1 MVTVVA
7 RSYVKNGEPSQFFV
21 AMKHCLLNA
30 LSLLVVLC
38 LFSAQT
44 GEVLFDYNLS
54 SPYDTVVTHL
64 GFLKKGNYHP
74 EIAAETFCQKY
85 RNQQEAIALAIQLQQ
100 LLQDNRVDINLSQVP
115 TDVHYIDPEAQY
127 HKYQLT
133 EVFPEIYLVK
143 VNNQWI
149 YSEET
154 AQSIAAL
161 SQRSLYPLGS
171 KKLHQLLPPEFGKLF
186 LGLHLWQYVLLL
198 LLILLVASVYRA
210 IVFVSKKWLYPYASR
225 CDSCHILLMQKFMGL
240 FGSLFVLMLV
250 LPMVQLPATVEQVSI
265 RLLKGTLTPAMTAV
279 CYQWLNVLIPHID
292 QRRAVGRLNGHLMLL
307 AKPFLRVLIVL
318 TGVLLTLKILK
329 FDISQM
335 LAGISIGG
343 IGFALASQDTIK
355 NFFGTLTIFIDQ
367 PFVLGDT
374 IVTDNV
380 EGTVEEIGLRA
391 TRLRTHYQSIIYIPN
406 AKLIDTHIDNHG
418 LRNYLH
424 FDVGITIAYNTP
436 PTLIE
441 AFLERLKV
449 VVARHDHLQEDKHA
463 IYLEGIQNETLKI
476 LFRVHFFVTQP
487 PKESQYKNEVLS
499 GIAKLAE
506 ELGIHLVALSS

>member
-1 MVTVVA
+1 MKRYLLSVLFLTV
-7 RSYVKNGEPSQFFV
+7 FFL
-21 AMKHCLLNA
+21 A
-30 LSLLVVLC
+30 
-38 LFSAQT
+38 SAQT
-44 GEVLFDYNLS
+44 KEALFDYNLS

-64 GFLKKGNYHP
+64 GFLKQGNYHP

-85 RNQQEAIALAIQLQQ
+85 RNQQEAIVLAIQLQQ
-100 LLQDNRVDINLSQVP
+100 LLQENRVDINLPQVP
-115 TDVHYIDPEAQY
+115 RDVHYIDPEAQY

-143 VNNQWI
+143 VNNRWI

-154 AQSIAAL
+154 AQSIAVL
-161 SQRSLYPLGS
+161 SQKNLYPLGS
-171 KKLHQLLPPEFGKLF
+171 RKLYQLLPHDFGKLF
-186 LGLHLWQYVLLL
+186 LGLRLWQYVLLL
-198 LLILLVASVYRA
+198 LIILLVASVYKA
-210 IVFVSKKWLYPYASR
+210 IIFLSKKWLYQYSSR
-225 CDSCHILLMQKFMGL
+225 CDSCHILLMQKLIGL
-240 FGSLFVLMLV
+240 LGSLFVLMLA
-250 LPMVQLPATVEQVSI
+250 LPTVQLPATVEQASI

-292 QRRAVGRLNGHLMLL
+292 RRYAQATRGLNGHLMLL
-307 AKPFLRVLIVL
+307 AKPFLRILVVL
-318 TGVLLTLKILK
+318 TGVLLTLKVLK

-374 IVTDNV
+374 IVTDNI

-391 TRLRTHYQSIIYIPN
+391 TRLRTHHQSIIYVPN

-424 FDVGITIAYNTP
+424 FDVDIAIAYNTP
-436 PTLIE
+436 PTSID
-441 AFLERLKV
+441 AFVGRLKKITE
-449 VVARHDHLQEDKHA
+449 RHDYLREDKHA

-476 LFRVHFFVTQP
+476 LFRVHFFVTHP
-487 PKESQYKNEVLS
+487 SKELQYRHEVL
-499 GIAKLAE
+499 GDITKLAG
-506 ELGIHLVALSS
+506 ELGIHLVSLSS